1 MDNKDVSNLMLR
13 LTTLCV
19 LQKSPMSKV
28 PKPASEPPSPSL
40 SRTSSPPASVKGG
53 DELDDD
59 NGEIDSEEEREE
71 LGKANTIF
79 QSSPAGSV
87 G

>member
-1 MDNKDVSNLMLR
+1 
-13 LTTLCV
+13 
-19 LQKSPMSKV
+19 MSKV

-40 SRTSSPPASVKGG
+40 SRTSSPPASHH
-53 DELDDD
+53 ELDDD

-71 LGKANTIF
+71 LKANTIF